1 MYIIYIFIYKW
12 YIYTIYIYM
21 YIYIICNVCGK
32 ILMELDQEVFSND
45 VP

>member
-1 MYIIYIFIYKW
+1 MV
-12 YIYTIYIYM
+12 YIYNTYIYM
-21 YIYIICNVCGK
+21 YIYIICNVYGK